1 MIDLVKM
8 ESLLNL
14 PDDTPAEDRRT
25 AVLSAL
31 EMMKDANEA
40 EKATA
45 DIYKKMEEENKNLKR
60 QNVDLY
66 NRVAKTILPNSNKN
80 SGDSGETPEEKNE
93 KLLEEIRGYY

>member
-31 EMMKDANEA
+31 EMIKEANEA
-40 EKATA
+40 EKTTA
-45 DIYKKMEEENKNLKR
+45 DNYKKMENENKNLKK

-66 NRVAKTILPNSNKN
+66 NRVAKTILPKSNENSD
-80 SGDSGETPEEKNE
+80 DSDETPEEKNE